1 MVVRKFVTALAV
13 STALVL
19 GTAGCSLTNNVESLK
34 AYAPSDGAEATVDGV
49 KALNVIYLTET
60 FVPKDS
66 WAGTEVGGIIGS
78 FVNTT
83 DKPVQIRLQFSE
95 DAANATDMMAAQKRE
110 WVSEVIAPGAKYDL
124 GYNEN
129 SALSAILLNAKG
141 GLVSPGSLVSVW
153 FAVNDG
159 DGVEL
164 RVPALDGSLEQY
176 APLVAGLRN
185 GDNSSAE

>member
-19 GTAGCSLTNNVESLK
+19 GTTGCSLTHNVESLQS
-34 AYAPSDGAEATVDGV
+34 YSPSDGAEAVVDGV

-60 FVPKDS
+60 VVPKDA
-66 WAGTEVGGIIGS
+66 WAGTEIGGIIGS

-95 DAANATDMMAAQKRE
+95 DAANATDVVSAQKRE

-129 SALSAILLNAKG
+129 AALSAILLNAKG
-141 GLVSPGSLVSVW
+141 GLVNPGSIVSVW

-159 DGVEL
+159 AGVEL
-164 RVPALDGSLEQY
+164 RVPALDGTLQQY
-176 APLVAGLRN
+176 APLVAGLVN
-185 GDNSSAE
+185 GDSTSAE

>member
-1 MVVRKFVTALAV
+1 MVVRKFVAALAV

-19 GTAGCSLTNNVESLK
+19 GTAGCSLSHNVESLQS
-34 AYAPSDGAEATVDGV
+34 YSPSDGAEATVDGV

-83 DKPVQIRLQFSE
+83 DKPVQVRLQFSE
-95 DAANATDMMAAQKRE
+95 DAANATDVIASQKRE
-110 WVSEVIAPGAKYDL
+110 WVSEVIAPGAKFDL

-129 SALSAILLNAKG
+129 AALAAILLNTKG
-141 GLVSPGSLVSVW
+141 GLVSPGAIVSVW

-159 DGVEL
+159 AGVEL
-164 RVPALDGSLEQY
+164 RVPALDGTLQQY

-185 GDNSSAE
+185 GENVSAE

>member
-19 GTAGCSLTNNVESLK
+19 GTAGCSLTSNVESLQS
-34 AYAPSDGAEATVDGV
+34 YAPSDGAEATVDGV

-60 FVPKDS
+60 FVPEDA

-110 WVSEVIAPGAKYDL
+110 WVSEAIAPGAKYDL

-129 SALSAILLNAKG
+129 AALEAILLKTNGTA
-141 GLVSPGSLVSVW
+141 VTPGAIVSVW
-153 FAVNDG
+153 FAVNEG
-159 DGVEL
+159 AGVEL

-176 APLVAGLRN
+176 APLVANLGN
-185 GDNSSAE
+185 ATETSAE

>member
-1 MVVRKFVTALAV
+1 MVVRKFVTAVAV
-13 STALVL
+13 SAALVL
-19 GTAGCSLTNNVESLK
+19 GTSGCSLTHNVPTLQS
-34 AYAPSDGAEATVDGV
+34 YAPSDGAQAAVDGV
-49 KALNVIYLTET
+49 KALNVIYLTSHA
-60 FVPKDS
+60 DG
-66 WAGTEVGGIIGS
+66 AGASEVGAIIGS

-83 DKPVQIRLQFSE
+83 TKPVQIRLQFTE
-95 DAANATDMMAAQKRE
+95 DASAANDTIASQKRE

-129 SALSAILLNAKG
+129 PALAAIVLRHDGSVAI
-141 GLVSPGSLVSVW
+141 PGSLVSVW

-176 APLVAGLRN
+176 SAMVQNLGAAGEN
-185 GDNSSAE
+185 NAE

>member
-1 MVVRKFVTALAV
+1 VVVRKFVAALAV

-19 GTAGCSLTNNVESLK
+19 GTAGCSLTHNIESLK

-95 DAANATDMMAAQKRE
+95 DAANATDVMAAQKRE
-110 WVSEVIAPGAKYDL
+110 WVSEAIAPGAKYDL

-129 SALSAILLNAKG
+129 AALSAILLDAKG

-159 DGVEL
+159 AGVEL

-185 GDNSSAE
+185 GNSSSAE

>member
-19 GTAGCSLTNNVESLK
+19 GTTGCSLNHNVESLQ
-34 AYAPSDGAEATVDGV
+34 AYSPSDGAEAAVDGV
-49 KALNVIYLTET
+49 KALNVIYLTDT
-60 FVPKDS
+60 IVPKDA
-66 WAGTEVGGIIGS
+66 WAGTEVGAIIGS

-83 DKPVQIRLQFSE
+83 DKPVQIRIQFSE
-95 DAANATDMMAAQKRE
+95 DAANATDVVSVQKRE
-110 WVSEVIAPGAKYDL
+110 WVSEVIAPGAKFDL

-129 SALSAILLNAKG
+129 AALSAILLNAKG
-141 GLVSPGSLVSVW
+141 GLVTPGSIVSVW

-159 DGVEL
+159 AGVEL

-176 APLVAGLRN
+176 APLVASLRN
-185 GDNSSAE
+185 GDNVSAE